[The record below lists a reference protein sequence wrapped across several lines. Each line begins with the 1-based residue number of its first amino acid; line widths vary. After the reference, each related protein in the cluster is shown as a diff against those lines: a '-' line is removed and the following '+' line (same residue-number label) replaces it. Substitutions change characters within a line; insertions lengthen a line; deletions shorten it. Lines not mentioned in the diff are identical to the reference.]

1 MIVQTFAESLQM
13 FFAVFV
19 NLLVLPLCMELIQ
32 MLLFT
37 KPSFPTS
44 NKLWTNINLMKQV
57 SANAFDKIPFI
68 YRLYIYL

>member
-13 FFAVFV
+13 FFAVVV
-19 NLLVLPLCMELIQ
+19 NLLVLPLRIELIQ

-44 NKLWTNINLMKQV
+44 NKL
-57 SANAFDKIPFI
+57 
-68 YRLYIYL
+68 